1 MHPLMAERASSPL
14 AIPVIQQKETDKLMT
29 SRPDDAEVR
38 ACPCPSGSLSR
49 RRTEWSAETGPRSR
63 RSSLLAIGLLPI
75 LGACSDQGLGPPEE
89 VSPTVTGFE
98 ERSGLEFTT
107 HSEELAFLAAVDAE
121 SDRVRI
127 TEVGTSVRGRPI
139 HLVRLGYPEPA
150 PDDQIAAGP
159 SLLVVGAQ
167 HGNEP
172 AGREAALQFLRDLAL
187 DEASLLPDALSTAT
201 VLVIPT
207 ANPDGRVANTR
218 RNADNVDINRDHL
231 ALVSPEARAIAQ
243 VIRDFRPDLVV
254 DAHERGATTP
264 DLQLLWPRNLNVY
277 GPVRDLS
284 RALVED
290 HLFDQLPLAGYS
302 VELYGAGPGGAG
314 GEDER
319 MLRNTVGLR
328 HALGLLVESSSQ
340 LGAPLRAAAHQETM
354 NSVLKFFW
362 NRSSEIVT
370 AVTAAPG
377 AKEATGRE
385 RSEPFYLFGADDN
398 APTPDQILDP
408 PPCAYALSTEQV
420 TTLQSQITLLELQT
434 ETDGSGVLV
443 RMDQPM
449 MTVVPFLVDAGAR
462 EPRVTGVARVPA
474 VECGAP

>member
-1 MHPLMAERASSPL
+1 
-14 AIPVIQQKETDKLMT
+14 MT

-231 ALVSPEARAIAQ
+231 ALVSPEARTIAQ

>member
-1 MHPLMAERASSPL
+1 MAERASSPL

-231 ALVSPEARAIAQ
+231 ALVSPEARTIAQ

>member
-1 MHPLMAERASSPL
+1 
-14 AIPVIQQKETDKLMT
+14 MT

-38 ACPCPSGSLSR
+38 ACPRPSASLSR

-89 VSPTVTGFE
+89 VSPAVTGFE
-98 ERSGLEFTT
+98 ERSGLGFTT

-139 HLVRLGYPEPA
+139 HLVRLGYPQPA

-302 VELYGAGPGGAG
+302 VELYSAAPGGAG

-319 MLRNTVGLR
+319 MLRNAAGLR
-328 HALGLLVESSSQ
+328 HAVGLLVESSSQ

-377 AKEATGRE
+377 AKEASGRD

-408 PPCAYALSTEQV
+408 SPCAYALSTEQV
-420 TTLQSQITLLELQT
+420 TTLESQIRLLELQT

-462 EPRVTGVARVPA
+462 EPRVTGVARVSA

>member
-139 HLVRLGYPEPA
+139 HLVRLGYPQPA

-201 VLVIPT
+201 VLVSPT

>member
-1 MHPLMAERASSPL
+1 MHPLMLGRASSPF
-14 AIPVIQQKETDKLMT
+14 AIPAIQEKESDKLMT

-38 ACPCPSGSLSR
+38 ACPRPSASLSR

-89 VSPTVTGFE
+89 VSPAVTGFE
-98 ERSGLEFTT
+98 ERSGLGFTT

-139 HLVRLGYPEPA
+139 HLVRLGYPQPA

-302 VELYGAGPGGAG
+302 VELYSAAPGGAG

-319 MLRNTVGLR
+319 MLRNAAGLR
-328 HALGLLVESSSQ
+328 HAVGLLVESSSQ

-377 AKEATGRE
+377 AKEASGRD

-408 PPCAYALSTEQV
+408 SPCAYALSTEQV
-420 TTLQSQITLLELQT
+420 TTLESQIRLLELQT

-462 EPRVTGVARVPA
+462 EPRVTGVARVSA

>member
-1 MHPLMAERASSPL
+1 
-14 AIPVIQQKETDKLMT
+14 MT

-38 ACPCPSGSLSR
+38 ACPRPSASLSR

-89 VSPTVTGFE
+89 VSPAVTGFE
-98 ERSGLEFTT
+98 ERSGLGFTT

-139 HLVRLGYPEPA
+139 HLVRLGYPQPA

-159 SLLVVGAQ
+159 SLLVVGSQ

-218 RNADNVDINRDHL
+218 RNAGSVDINRDHL

-243 VIRDFRPDLVV
+243 VIRDFRPDIVV
-254 DAHERGATTP
+254 DAHERGEATTP

-302 VELYGAGPGGAG
+302 VELYSAAPGGAG

-319 MLRNTVGLR
+319 MLRNAAGLR
-328 HALGLLVESSSQ
+328 HAVGLLVESSGQ

-377 AKEATGRE
+377 AKEASGRD

-408 PPCAYALSTEQV
+408 SPCAYALSTEQV
-420 TTLQSQITLLELQT
+420 TTLESQIRLLELQT

-462 EPRVTGVARVPA
+462 EPRVTGVARVSA